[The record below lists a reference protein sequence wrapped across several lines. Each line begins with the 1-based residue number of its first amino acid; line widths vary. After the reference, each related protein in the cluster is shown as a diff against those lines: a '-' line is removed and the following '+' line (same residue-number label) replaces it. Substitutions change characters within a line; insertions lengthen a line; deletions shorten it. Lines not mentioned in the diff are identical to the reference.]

1 MLKLNLQNKPYNID
15 LMAGVSVTVIPM
27 TSTMMLELLQ
37 ASRQDGN
44 GDEAAED
51 SVTFAKRIG
60 RRVIQSWSGIFSSDG
75 KTPVPVSDETVNAL
89 FDFYPAFRVF
99 QSSYI
104 APAFLLAEEGNG
116 SSSSPNG
123 TTAGAGNTAKG
134 ARGSAKTARGKKS
147 R

>member
-1 MLKLNLQNKPYNID
+1 MLKLNLKNKPYNID

-27 TSTMMLELLQ
+27 TSSMMLELL
-37 ASRQDGN
+37 DGAN
-44 GDEAAED
+44 RETDGQGEN
-51 SVTFAKRIG
+51 SVDFAKRVG
-60 RRVIQSWSGIFSSDG
+60 ARVIIGWSGVVDADGQTEAPVTPEYVGALMDVFPAYSSFHSQYVA
-75 KTPVPVSDETVNAL
+75 PS
-89 FDFYPAFRVF
+89 FR
-99 QSSYI
+99 
-104 APAFLLAEEGNG
+104 LAEEGNG